1 MQNVRL
7 AHRWAGVSA
16 YIGNRSPA
24 GGRPIH
30 VSHNVR
36 SMTTMG
42 YLLTVAVVALIIG
55 IAEEMPTYYDPA
67 NR

>member
-1 MQNVRL
+1 
-7 AHRWAGVSA
+7 
-16 YIGNRSPA
+16 
-24 GGRPIH
+24 
-30 VSHNVR
+30 
-36 SMTTMG
+36 MTTMG